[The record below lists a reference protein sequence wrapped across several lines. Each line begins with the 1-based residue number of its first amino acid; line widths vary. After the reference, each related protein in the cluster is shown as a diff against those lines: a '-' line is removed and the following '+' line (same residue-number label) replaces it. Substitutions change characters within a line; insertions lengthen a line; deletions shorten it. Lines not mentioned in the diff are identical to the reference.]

1 MFVFDKHMFITL
13 CIGLIGAVV
22 FQFFHIPMPWLLG
35 AITAVLIVQLSTN
48 VQLKWHH
55 SFRNFGLVVAGY
67 SIGYAFTPEAVQDI
81 KLFLGSMVVLNI
93 IFILLFFA
101 VSFLVAKRTDLDFAT
116 ALTCCVPGGMS
127 QVVAFAEEQ
136 QEMDMVVITFFQIL
150 RVLLIVGFVPL
161 MVAGAGGNSSMIDGT
176 YTWNLVGI
184 IVVCGCAGWL
194 AQKLK
199 IPTGYMLGPVFLLMG
214 VNMVGIEVPKLP
226 LSLLHIAQLMLGIYI
241 GLLLKKEDLHLSK
254 KHIFYAFV
262 SAGIFIGAAYGLTFV
277 MAALYS
283 LDFRTSFLSIVPG
296 GLDQMGIIAASV
308 HANVTIVTAFQLF
321 RVLVVSIFLVPVVKV
336 FVRKVKT

>member
-1 MFVFDKHMFITL
+1 
-13 CIGLIGAVV
+13 
-22 FQFFHIPMPWLLG
+22 
-35 AITAVLIVQLSTN
+35 
-48 VQLKWHH
+48 
-55 SFRNFGLVVAGY
+55 
-67 SIGYAFTPEAVQDI
+67 
-81 KLFLGSMVVLNI
+81 MVVLNI

-176 YTWNLVGI
+176 YTWNLVSI
-184 IVVCGCAGWL
+184 LVVCGGAGWL

-214 VNMVGIEVPKLP
+214 VNMAGIEVPKLP

-241 GLLLKKEDLHLSK
+241 GLLLKKRIYIYRRS
-254 KHIFYAFV
+254 I
-262 SAGIFIGAAYGLTFV
+262 
-277 MAALYS
+277 
-283 LDFRTSFLSIVPG
+283 SF
-296 GLDQMGIIAASV
+296 MR
-308 HANVTIVTAFQLF
+308 LF
-321 RVLVVSIFLVPVVKV
+321 RRAFLLGQPMV
-336 FVRKVKT
+336 